1 MSIDPEKNRAAVKRC
16 TDKKKANNM
25 VKFDAWTYLPLRPV
39 LRKIVK
45 ELNAEHEKENELNK

>member
-45 ELNAEHEKENELNK
+45 ELNAEHEKENKL